1 MGSNGVVVNGEA
13 VQLALQHVPGWSQGG
28 CARSHFFRV
37 WWNRSTL
44 PQVCGW

>member
-1 MGSNGVVVNGEA
+1 VAAE
-13 VQLALQHVPGWSQGG
+13 GW
-28 CARSHFFRV
+28 AASHFFWV